1 MYCSENS
8 RWNLCPPLEDET
20 LEAEAGQLS
29 SLGLGD
35 AFRDV
40 TCLESAMTCW
50 GVRICNIISCQH
62 GLI

>member
-8 RWNLCPPLEDET
+8 RWSFCPPLEDET

-40 TCLESAMTCW
+40 TCLE
-50 GVRICNIISCQH
+50 
-62 GLI
+62 

>member
-8 RWNLCPPLEDET
+8 RWNFCPPLEDET
-20 LEAEAGQLS
+20 LEAKAGQLP

-40 TCLESAMTCW
+40 TRPGGRGGTAFFALCL
-50 GVRICNIISCQH
+50 RCNLS
-62 GLI
+62 